1 MLSRIGMTVLTLGEL
16 LLRLSPP
23 GHRRFVQAD
32 RFDAEYGGSE
42 ANVAVALAR
51 YGVESAFATKLPKHD
66 LGQAAVNHLRRYGV
80 SVAPIVRGGDRLGK
94 YFLETGAAQR
104 GSSVLYDRAAA
115 AITTL
120 TPDELPL
127 TTLLEDAQW
136 FHWSGITP
144 ALGEAPRRT
153 VAAACRAA
161 QEAGATV
168 SCDLNF
174 RGKLWSEEEAQRVME
189 PLMDHVDVCIS
200 GRGDPFSVLGL
211 EEPQEGPP
219 AVEVNEATYAE
230 VARTMKSRFD
240 FEAVALTLRESW
252 SASMNG
258 WSALLVDEADCQEEP
273 YRSQRYEMDL
283 VDRVGGGDAFA
294 AGLIYGLLEK
304 SDSRAALEFAT
315 AASCLKHTIPG
326 DANLATPEEVESLA
340 EETGGGR
347 VSR

>member
-1 MLSRIGMTVLTLGEL
+1 MTVLTLGEL

-42 ANVAVALAR
+42 ANVAVALST
-51 YGVESAFATKLPKHD
+51 YGVESAFATKLPEHA
-66 LGQAAVNHLRRYGV
+66 LGQAALNHLRRYGV
-80 SVAPIVRGGDRLGK
+80 GTAPIVRGGDRLGK
-94 YFLETGAAQR
+94 YFLETGASQR
-104 GSSVLYDRAAA
+104 GSSVIYDRADAA
-115 AITTL
+115 VTTL
-120 TPDELPL
+120 TPEEVPFDALF
-127 TTLLEDAQW
+127 EDAEW

-153 VAAACRAA
+153 VTAACRAA
-161 QEAGATV
+161 QAAGVTV

-174 RGKLWSEEEAQRVME
+174 RDKLWGEDEAQRAMR
-189 PLMDHVDVCIS
+189 PLMDPVDVCIS

-211 EEPQEGPP
+211 EDPQEGPP
-219 AVEVNEATYAE
+219 TIEVDEAAYAE
-230 VARTMKSRFD
+230 VARRMKDRFE

-258 WSALLVDEADCQEEP
+258 WSALLLDEADCREP
-273 YRSQRYEMDL
+273 YRSERYEMDM
-283 VDRVGGGDAFA
+283 VDRVGGGDAFS
-294 AGLIYGLLEK
+294 AGLIYGLLEED
-304 SDSRAALEFAT
+304 DSREALEFAV

-326 DANLATPEEVESLA
+326 DTNLATRAEVEALA
-340 EETGGGR
+340 AGSTGGR

>member
-1 MLSRIGMTVLTLGEL
+1 MTVLTLGEL

-23 GHRRFVQAD
+23 GHQRFVQTD

-51 YGVESAFATKLPKHD
+51 YGVEAGFATKLPEHA
-66 LGQAAVNHLRRYGV
+66 LGQAALNHLRRYGV
-80 SVAPIVRGGDRLGK
+80 SVAPVVRGGDRLGK

-104 GSSVLYDRAAA
+104 GSTVLYDRANA

-127 TTLLEDAQW
+127 DDLLGGAEW
-136 FHWSGITP
+136 LHWSGITP

-153 VAAACRAA
+153 VETACQAA
-161 QEAGATV
+161 QDAEITV

-174 RGKLWSEEEAQRVME
+174 RGKLWSEAKAQRVMTS
-189 PLMDHVDVCIS
+189 LMEHVDVCIS

-211 EEPQEGPP
+211 EDPQEGPP
-219 AVEVNEATYAE
+219 TVEVNKEAYAK
-230 VARTMKSRFD
+230 VVRTMKARFD

-258 WSALLVDEADCQEEP
+258 FSALLLDEADCQSC

-294 AGLIYGLLEK
+294 AGLICGLLQKE
-304 SDSRAALEFAT
+304 DSRAALEFAV

-326 DANLATPEEVESLA
+326 DANLASRDEVEALA
-340 EETGGGR
+340 AGIGGGQ

>member
-1 MLSRIGMTVLTLGEL
+1 MTVLTLGEL

-23 GHRRFVQAD
+23 GHQRLVQAN
-32 RFDAEYGGSE
+32 RFDVEYGGSE

-51 YGVESAFATKLPKHD
+51 YGVESAFATKLPEHA

-80 SVAPIVRGGDRLGK
+80 DTTPIVRGGDRIGK

-104 GSSVLYDRAAA
+104 GSTVLYDRADA

-120 TPDELPL
+120 TPDELAL
-127 TTLLEDAQW
+127 DILLDDAEW

-153 VAAACRAA
+153 VETACRLA
-161 QEAGATV
+161 QDSNVTV

-174 RGKLWSEEEAQRVME
+174 RGKLWREANAQSVMR
-189 PLMDHVDVCIS
+189 PLMEYVDVCVA

-211 EEPQEGPP
+211 DDPDEGAP
-219 AVEVNEATYAE
+219 AVEVNEDAYAE
-230 VARTMKSRFD
+230 VARTMKERFD

-252 SASMNG
+252 SASVNG
-258 WSALLVDEADCQEEP
+258 WSALLLDEAECETC
-273 YRSQRYEMDL
+273 YRSQRYEIDL
-283 VDRVGGGDAFA
+283 VDRVGGGDAFS

-304 SDSRAALEFAT
+304 DDSRDALEFAA
-315 AASCLKHTIPG
+315 AASCLKQTIPG
-326 DANLATPEEVESLA
+326 DVNLSTRAEAEALA
-340 EETGGGR
+340 EGAGGKR